1 MPTINKEE
9 LRAKFQEFFGVTPHN
24 FQLEVAQN
32 LLEGKSVVL
41 QAPTGAGKTFTAL
54 FPFLYAWK
62 YLEPQDFPRKSIY
75 SVERKILVNNFHADV
90 EERLT
95 KLDLNLKPGILTGD
109 RAEDRS
115 LEKNLIFTTIDQTL
129 SSFLFTPYSLSS
141 RQANLNAGAIS
152 SSYLVFDE
160 AHLFDSKTA
169 LPTLMWIL
177 QALKGITPSLLMT
190 ATFSKPVLEKLA
202 EITGGKIVTVSA
214 KELESIPAQATKKRY
229 FQTVATPLTGEAVWE
244 KHNQRSIVV
253 CNTVDR
259 AQQLYDE
266 LETLAKGTD
275 TKLIL
280 LHARF
285 WQTDRKQKEADLL
298 KLFGK
303 NNKLEVGSAILI
315 ATQVIEVGVDITCK
329 NLHTELAP
337 ANTILQRA
345 GRCARYE
352 NEVGTVFVY
361 QVESKLPYA
370 KNDDVEAIDLFQ
382 PTFDNLNE
390 LGQGGT
396 LPVTF
401 ELEQELI
408 NRVHTVED
416 TKTLAAIE
424 ANRDIHGREIEIT
437 INQQEKG
444 YLSNLIRD
452 ADSRTILVH
461 DEPDLIES
469 PYAYEGFSIFDGSF
483 RGKLKGL
490 RQEAD
495 QQSTWA
501 VKYPKEIVEDAEK
514 KEQIERRKVRYEW
527 PILNPDD
534 KNIWQPVVVVNP
546 ALVSYD
552 KERGFRFI
560 PNQGEP
566 FRSKPLD
573 KARPEREKYGYKLET
588 YAEHIRNV
596 NWAYGHFKF
605 ADEIAFACSRLQ
617 ERLGSGVPT
626 DTIDRAVRL
635 SFVFHDA
642 GKLTEGWQKS
652 VHDWQSAIGNAQ
664 SANFMIAHTNY
675 DPILPQHRELN
686 KSGKYRRPPH
696 AVEGAAIVVPYLYKE
711 LGKELYRPVV
721 SAIASHHAPGAT
733 MLGDYKLHSSAAQAL
748 NEAMTHIAQG
758 QPWNME
764 AKILTPARPPNMNE
778 LDSRLMVKAKVQPD
792 NQLDLL
798 LYMLIIRV
806 LRLADQKSFEFG
818 KVHSEGN

>member
-1 MPTINKEE
+1 MPLVNKEE
-9 LRAKFQEFFGVTPHN
+9 LRAKFREFFGVNPYD

-32 LLEGKSVVL
+32 LLEGRSVVL

-62 YLEPQDFPRKSIY
+62 YLEAQDFPRKSIY

-90 EERLT
+90 EERLKT
-95 KLDLNLKPGILTGD
+95 LNLDLTPGILTGD
-109 RAEDRS
+109 RSEDPS
-115 LEKNLIFTTIDQTL
+115 FEKNLIFTTIDQTL

-141 RQANLNAGAIS
+141 RVANLNAGAIS

-177 QALKGITPSLLMT
+177 QALKGIAPSLLMT
-190 ATFSKPVLEKLA
+190 ATFSKPVLGKLA
-202 EITGGKIVTVSA
+202 EITGGEIVTVDA
-214 KELESIPAQATKKRY
+214 EELKNIPAQATKKRY
-229 FQTVATPLTGEAVWE
+229 FQTVTTPLTGAAVWE
-244 KHNQRSIVV
+244 KHDQRSIVV

-259 AQQLYDE
+259 AQQLYNE
-266 LETLAKGTD
+266 LDTLAKGTG

-285 WQTDRKQKEADLL
+285 WQADRKQKEADLL

-303 NNKLEVGSAILI
+303 SDKPKEGSAILI
-315 ATQVIEVGVDITCK
+315 ATQVIEVGVDITSQ

-352 NEVGTVFVY
+352 KEEGTVFVY
-361 QVESKLPYA
+361 QVARELPY
-370 KNDDVEAIDLFQ
+370 KDEAALFQ
-382 PTFDNLNE
+382 PTFDNLDE
-390 LGQGGT
+390 LGQDGT

-408 NRVHTVED
+408 NRVHTDED
-416 TKTLAAIE
+416 TKTLNSIE
-424 ANRDIHGREIEIT
+424 TNRIQHGLKIEET
-437 INQQEKG
+437 INQQVKG
-444 YLSNLIRD
+444 HLSDLIRD
-452 ADSRTILVH
+452 TDSRTILVH
-461 DEPDLIES
+461 DEPDKLES
-469 PYAYEGFSIFDGSF
+469 PYAYEGFSIFDGTF
-483 RGKLKGL
+483 LGKLKVL
-490 RQEAD
+490 RQEAE
-495 QQSTWA
+495 QQGIWA
-501 VKYPKEIVEDAEK
+501 VRYPKEIVENTEK
-514 KEQIERRKVRYEW
+514 KEQIERRKVHYEW

-534 KNIWQPVVVVNP
+534 KTIWQPVVVVNP

-566 FRSKPLD
+566 FRSQLHD
-573 KARPEREKYGYKLET
+573 KARSEREKYGYKLET
-588 YAEHIRNV
+588 YAQHIRNV

-605 ADEIAFACSRLQ
+605 DDEIAFACSRLQ
-617 ERLGSGVPT
+617 ARLGSGVPSA
-626 DTIDRAVRL
+626 TIDRAVRL

-642 GKLTEGWQKS
+642 GKLTEGWQTV
-652 VHDWQSAIGNAQ
+652 VHKWQERIGKPQTDPKIMLAHSDYDWLTQRDLEREFKREGNV
-664 SANFMIAHTNY
+664 
-675 DPILPQHRELN
+675 
-686 KSGKYRRPPH
+686 RPPH

-721 SAIASHHAPGAT
+721 SAIARHHAPGAT
-733 MLGDYKLHSSAAQAL
+733 QLGNYKLHSSAANAL
-748 NEAMTHIAQG
+748 NEAMAHIAQG
-758 QPWNME
+758 QPWNIE
-764 AKILTPARPPNMNE
+764 PKFLIPASPPNTKE
-778 LDSRLMVKAKVQPD
+778 LEGKLLVKANSQPAQ
-792 NQLDLL
+792 QLDLL

-818 KVHSEGN
+818 KVHSREN